1 MQEVYII
8 MKKILF
14 AGSEAMPFGATGGL
28 GDVLG
33 ALPPALAAV
42 HPDWDVRVVMPLYA
56 QVGAEWREKMTFEK
70 SIRVTLAWR
79 EQYCGIF
86 SLDHKG
92 VKYYFIDN
100 EYYFKRNALYGFF
113 DDAERFAFFS
123 RAVLDLMDVMD
134 FFPDVLH
141 ANDWQTALS
150 VIVLKEE
157 RSHMA
162 GYKDVKAVYTIH
174 NIDYQ
179 GVYSLGILNDVFGM
193 SEEKASI
200 VEYSGAL
207 NLTKGAIVCADFVT
221 TVSPQYSKEIQTEFF
236 SHGLH
241 HIINQYGFKIGGII
255 NGIDEAAYDPRT
267 DGDIPATF
275 SAESLGGKKA
285 DKEAL
290 QREFGLEI
298 RPDVPVIAMV
308 SRLAEHKGFDLVCSI
323 ADELMNDDVQFVLLG
338 TGDAGFE
345 AFFEDFG
352 ARHPGKAGIRL
363 AYNRKLSK
371 LIYAGADM
379 FLMPSKSEAC
389 GLAQMIA
396 SRYGTVPIVR
406 ETGGL
411 YDTIKPYS
419 WDRSGNGFTFAAYNA
434 YDMLYVIR
442 EAEGVY
448 RDKEN
453 WEKLVAKI
461 MKIDFSWNTSAGK
474 YAALY
479 ERVSQG

>member
-1 MQEVYII
+1 

>member
-1 MQEVYII
+1 

-14 AGSEAMPFGATGGL
+14 ASSEAMPFAATGGL

-33 ALPPALAAV
+33 ALPSSLASV
-42 HPDWDVRVVMPLYA
+42 HPDWDIRVVIPLYG

-70 SIRVTLAWR
+70 SVMVTLAWR

-86 SLDHKG
+86 SLEHNG
-92 VKYYFIDN
+92 VKYYFLDN
-100 EYYFKRNALYGFF
+100 EYYFKRPSLYGSF
-113 DDAERFAFFS
+113 DDPERFAFFS
-123 RAVLDLMDVMD
+123 RAVLDLMEAVD
-134 FFPDVLH
+134 FFPDILH

-150 VIVLKEE
+150 VIALKQE
-157 RSHMA
+157 RGLMP

-179 GVYSLGILNDVFGM
+179 GVYGMGIIGDVFGL
-193 SEEKASI
+193 KNDQASI
-200 VEYSGAL
+200 VDYNGDI

-221 TVSPQYSKEIQTEFF
+221 TVSPRYAEEIKTEYY

-241 HIINQYGFKIGGII
+241 YIINQYGYKIGGII
-255 NGIDEAAYDPRT
+255 NGIDESVYDPEH
-267 DGDIPATF
+267 DHDIPYTY
-275 SAESLGGKKA
+275 SVCDIEGKNKN
-285 DKEAL
+285 KEEL
-290 QREFGLEI
+290 QKEFGLEVN
-298 RPDVPVIAMV
+298 PNVPVVAMV
-308 SRLAEHKGFDLVCSI
+308 SRLAEHKGFDLVCCI
-323 ADELMNDDVQFVLLG
+323 ADELMKDNVQFVLLG
-338 TGDAGFE
+338 TGDSKFE
-345 AFFEDFG
+345 RFFSAFAE
-352 ARHPGKAGIRL
+352 RHPGQAGVRL

-419 WDRSGNGFTFAAYNA
+419 WDRSGNGFTFSAYNA

-448 RDKEN
+448 ADKEN
-453 WEKLVAKI
+453 WNDLVKKI
-461 MKIDFSWNTSAGK
+461 MTIDFSWKTSARR
-474 YAALY
+474 YAELY
-479 ERVSQG
+479 ESVSSVK

>member
-1 MQEVYII
+1 

-14 AGSEAMPFGATGGL
+14 AGSEAMPFAATGGL

-33 ALPPALAAV
+33 ALPPALAAAK
-42 HPDWDVRVVMPLYA
+42 PDWDVRVVMPLYA
-56 QVGAEWREKMTFEK
+56 QVSEEWRAKMTFEK
-70 SIRVTLAWR
+70 RITVMLAWR
-79 EQYCGIF
+79 AQYCGIF
-86 SLDHKG
+86 SLVHKG

-100 EYYFKRNALYGFF
+100 EYYFKRNALYSFG
-113 DDAERFAFFS
+113 DDNERFAFFS
-123 RAVLDLMDVMD
+123 RAVLDLMDATG

-150 VIVLKEE
+150 VIALKEE
-157 RSHMA
+157 RGTWE
-162 GYKDVKAVYTIH
+162 GYCDVRALYTIH

-179 GVYSLGILNDVFGM
+179 GVYGLEIMGDIFGLDE
-193 SEEKASI
+193 SKRSI

-207 NLTKGAIVCADFVT
+207 NLTKGAVVCADFVS
-221 TVSPQYSKEIQTEFF
+221 TVSPQYSKEIKTEYF

-241 HIINQYGFKIGGII
+241 HIINMYGFKIGGII
-255 NGIDEAAYDPRT
+255 NGIDEAAYDPST
-267 DGDIPATF
+267 DADIPAAF
-275 SAESLGGKKA
+275 SAGDLSGKKIC
-285 DKEAL
+285 KEAL
-290 QREFGLEI
+290 QREFGLDV
-298 RPDVPVIAMV
+298 RPDVPIVAMV
-308 SRLAEHKGFDLVCSI
+308 SRLAEHKGFDLVCRV
-323 ADELMNDDVQFVLLG
+323 ADELMCDDVQFVLLG
-338 TGDAGFE
+338 TGDAAFE
-345 AFFEDFG
+345 AFFEEFG

-419 WDRSGNGFTFAAYNA
+419 WDRSGNGFTFAAYDP

-448 RDKEN
+448 RDREN
-453 WEKLVAKI
+453 WQELASKI
-461 MKIDFSWNTSAGK
+461 MKIDFSWNSSAEK
-474 YAALY
+474 YADLY
-479 ERVSQG
+479 DMIIKG

>member
-1 MQEVYII
+1 

-14 AGSEAMPFGATGGL
+14 AGSEAMPFAATGGL

-33 ALPPALAAV
+33 ALPPALAAQGD
-42 HPDWDVRVVMPLYA
+42 DWDVRVVMPLYS
-56 QVGAEWREKMTFEK
+56 QVSDEWRNKMTFVQ
-70 SIRVTLAWR
+70 SITVTLSWR

-100 EYYFKRNALYGFF
+100 EYYFKRPALYGFF
-113 DDAERFAFFS
+113 DDPERFAFFS
-123 RAVLDLMDVMD
+123 RAVLDLMKTVD
-134 FFPDVLH
+134 FYPDVLH

-150 VIVLKEE
+150 VIALKEE
-157 RSHMA
+157 RGNEE
-162 GYKDVKAVYTIH
+162 GYKNVRAVYTIH

-179 GVYSLGILNDVFGM
+179 GVYGMGIINDVFGLD
-193 SEEKASI
+193 EEKASI

-207 NLTKGAIVCADFVT
+207 NLTKGAVVCADFVT
-221 TVSPQYSKEIQTEFF
+221 TVSPQYSQEIKTEYF

-241 HIINQYGFKIGGII
+241 HIINRYGFKLGGII
-255 NGIDEAAYDPRT
+255 NGIDEAAYDPRN
-267 DGDIPATF
+267 DADIPAHF
-275 SAESLGGKKA
+275 SAEELEGKKA
-285 DKEAL
+285 CKEAL
-290 QREFGLEI
+290 QREFGLAV

-308 SRLAEHKGFDLVCSI
+308 SRLAEHKGFDLVCKV

-345 AFFEDFG
+345 AFFEEFG

-419 WDRSGNGFTFAAYNA
+419 WNRVGNGFTFSAYNA

-448 RDKEN
+448 RDREN
-453 WEKLVAKI
+453 WNALVSKI
-461 MKIDFSWNTSAGK
+461 MKIDFSWNSSAKK
-474 YAALY
+474 YADLY
-479 ERVSQG
+479 DKVTRG

>member
-1 MQEVYII
+1 

-14 AGSEAMPFGATGGL
+14 AGSEAMPFAATGGL

-42 HPDWDVRVVMPLYA
+42 NPDWDVRVVMPLYA
-56 QVGAEWREKMTFEK
+56 QVSEEWRSKMAFEK
-70 SIRVTLAWR
+70 NITVTLAWR

-86 SLDHKG
+86 SLDYKG

-113 DDAERFAFFS
+113 DDPERFAFFS
-123 RAVLDLMDVMD
+123 RAVLDLMEATG

-150 VIVLKEE
+150 VIALKEE
-157 RSHMA
+157 RA
-162 GYKDVKAVYTIH
+162 ELDGYKDVRAVYTIH

-179 GVYSLGILNDVFGM
+179 GVYGLGIINDVFGLD
-193 SEEKASI
+193 EEKASI

-207 NLTKGAIVCADFVT
+207 NLTKGAVVCADFVT
-221 TVSPQYSKEIQTEFF
+221 TVSPKYAQEIKTEYF

-241 HIINQYGFKIGGII
+241 HIINQYGFKLGGII

-267 DGDIPATF
+267 DADIPAAF
-275 SAESLGGKKA
+275 SAEALDGKKA
-285 DKEAL
+285 CKEAL
-290 QREFGLEI
+290 QREFGLDV

-308 SRLAEHKGFDLVCSI
+308 SRLAEHKGFDLVCEV

-345 AFFEDFG
+345 AFFEEFG
-352 ARHPGKAGIRL
+352 ARHLGKAGVRL

-419 WDRSGNGFTFAAYNA
+419 WNRVGNGFTFAAYNA

-448 RDKEN
+448 RDSEN

-461 MKIDFSWNTSAGK
+461 MKIDFSWNSSAEK
-474 YAALY
+474 YASLY
-479 ERVSQG
+479 DKVTKN

>member
-1 MQEVYII
+1 

-14 AGSEAMPFGATGGL
+14 AGSEAMPFAATGGL

-42 HPDWDVRVVMPLYA
+42 NPDWDVRVVMPLYA
-56 QVGAEWREKMTFEK
+56 QVSEEWRSKMTLVEV
-70 SIRVTLAWR
+70 INVTLSWR
-79 EQYCGIF
+79 EQYCGIY
-86 SLDHKG
+86 SLDYKG

-100 EYYFKRNALYGFF
+100 EYYFDRTALYGFF
-113 DDAERFAFFS
+113 DDPERFAFFS
-123 RAVLDLMDVMD
+123 RAVLDLMGVTG
-134 FFPDVLH
+134 FYPDVLH

-150 VIVLKEE
+150 VIALKEE
-157 RSHMA
+157 RGGME
-162 GYKDVKAVYTIH
+162 GYKDVRAVYTIH

-179 GVYSLGILNDVFGM
+179 GVYGMGIINDVFGLA
-193 SEEKASI
+193 EEKASI

-207 NLTKGAIVCADFVT
+207 NLTKGAVVCADFVT
-221 TVSPQYSKEIQTEFF
+221 TVSPQYAQEIRTEYF

-241 HIINQYGFKIGGII
+241 HIINQYAFKLGGII
-255 NGIDEAAYDPRT
+255 NGIDEAAYDPSK
-267 DGDIPATF
+267 DADIPTAF
-275 SAESLGGKKA
+275 SADALAGKKA
-285 DKEAL
+285 CKEAL
-290 QREFGLEI
+290 QREFGLDI

-308 SRLAEHKGFDLVCSI
+308 SRLAEHKGFDLVCKV

-338 TGDAGFE
+338 TGDAAYE
-345 AFFEDFG
+345 AFFDEFG
-352 ARHPGKAGIRL
+352 KRHPGRAGIRL

-419 WDRSGNGFTFAAYNA
+419 WNRTGNGFTFAAYNA

-448 RDKEN
+448 RDREN
-453 WEKLVAKI
+453 WEELVAKI
-461 MKIDFSWNTSAGK
+461 MKIDFSWNSSAAK

-479 ERVSQG
+479 DEVTKG

>member
-1 MQEVYII
+1 

-14 AGSEAMPFGATGGL
+14 AGSEAMPFAATGGL

-33 ALPPALAAV
+33 ALPASLASV
-42 HPDWDVRVVMPLYA
+42 HPDWDIRVVIPLYG

-70 SIRVTLAWR
+70 SVMVTLAWR
-79 EQYCGIF
+79 EQYCGIY
-86 SLDHKG
+86 SLEYKG
-92 VKYYFIDN
+92 VIYYFLDN
-100 EYYFKRNALYGFF
+100 EYYFKRPSLYGFF
-113 DDAERFAFFS
+113 DDPERFAFFS
-123 RAVLDLMDVMD
+123 RALLDMMEAVD
-134 FFPDVLH
+134 FFPDILH

-150 VIVLKEE
+150 VVVLRQE
-157 RSHMA
+157 RGLMP
-162 GYKDVKAVYTIH
+162 GYKDVKAIYTIH

-179 GVYSLGILNDVFGM
+179 GIYGMGVLGDVFGL
-193 SEEKASI
+193 KNDQASI
-200 VEYSGAL
+200 VDYNGDI

-221 TVSPQYSKEIQTEFF
+221 TVSPRYAEEIKTEYF

-241 HIINQYGFKIGGII
+241 HIINQYGYKIGGII
-255 NGIDEAAYDPRT
+255 NGIDEAFYNPKNDL
-267 DGDIPATF
+267 DIPYTYTSRGLA
-275 SAESLGGKKA
+275 GKKR
-285 DKEAL
+285 DKEEL
-290 QREFGLEI
+290 QKEFGLEI
-298 RPDVPVIAMV
+298 NPDVPIIAMV
-308 SRLAEHKGFDLVCSI
+308 SRLAEHKGFDLVCCI
-323 ADELMNDDVQFVLLG
+323 ADELMNDNVQFVLLG
-338 TGDAGFE
+338 TGDPGFE
-345 AFFEDFG
+345 RFFEEFG
-352 ARHPGKAGIRL
+352 KRHPGKAGIRL

-448 RDKEN
+448 EDKEN
-453 WEKLVAKI
+453 WDKLVKTI
-461 MKIDFSWNTSAGK
+461 MKIDFSWKTSASK
-474 YAALY
+474 YADLY
-479 ERVSQG
+479 ERISPAKQ

>member
-1 MQEVYII
+1 
-8 MKKILF
+8 
-14 AGSEAMPFGATGGL
+14 
-28 GDVLG
+28 
-33 ALPPALAAV
+33 
-42 HPDWDVRVVMPLYA
+42 MPLYA
-56 QVGAEWREKMTFEK
+56 QVGDEWRSKMVFEK
-70 SIRVTLAWR
+70 SIRVTLSWR

-86 SLDHKG
+86 SLDYKG

-100 EYYFKRNALYGFF
+100 EYYFKREKLYGFF

-123 RAVLDLMDVMD
+123 RAVLDLMDAMD

-150 VIVLKEE
+150 VIALKQE
-157 RSHMA
+157 RGLMP
-162 GYKDVKAVYTIH
+162 GYSNVRCVYTIH

-179 GVYSLGILNDVFGM
+179 GVYGLNIINDVFGLD
-193 SEEKASI
+193 EGKASI
-200 VEYSGAL
+200 VEYDGAL
-207 NLTKGAIVCADFVT
+207 NLTKGAVVCADFVN
-221 TVSPQYSKEIQTEFF
+221 TVSPQYSQEIKTEYF

-241 HIINQYGFKIGGII
+241 HIINQYGYKIGGII

-267 DGDIPATF
+267 DADIPATF
-275 SAESLGGKKA
+275 SSENLEGKKA
-285 DKEAL
+285 NKEAL
-290 QREFGLEI
+290 QREFGLEVN
-298 RPDVPVIAMV
+298 PDIPVIAMV
-308 SRLAEHKGFDLVCSI
+308 SRLAEHKGFDLVCKV
-323 ADELMNDDVQFVLLG
+323 ADELMNDKVQFVLLG

-345 AFFEDFG
+345 AFFEEFG
-352 ARHPGKAGIRL
+352 RRHPGKAGIRL

-419 WDRSGNGFTFAAYNA
+419 YDRSGNGFTFSAYNA

-442 EAEGVY
+442 ESEGVY
-448 RDKEN
+448 ADKEN
-453 WEKLVAKI
+453 WENLVKKI

-479 ERVSQG
+479 EQVASAKQ

>member
-1 MQEVYII
+1 

-14 AGSEAMPFGATGGL
+14 AGSEAMPFAATGGL

-42 HPDWDVRVVMPLYA
+42 NPDWDVRVVMPLYA
-56 QVGAEWREKMTFEK
+56 QVSEEWRSKMTFLG
-70 SIRVTLAWR
+70 SIIVTLSWR

-86 SLDHKG
+86 SLDYKG

-113 DDAERFAFFS
+113 DDPERFAFFS
-123 RAVLDLMDVMD
+123 RAALDLMS
-134 FFPDVLH
+134 FTGFYPDVLH

-150 VIVLKEE
+150 VISLKEE
-157 RSHMA
+157 RGGWD
-162 GYKDVKAVYTIH
+162 GYKNVRAIYTIH

-179 GVYSLGILNDVFGM
+179 GVYGLDTINDVFGLD
-193 SEEKASI
+193 ERKASI

-207 NLTKGAIVCADFVT
+207 NLTKGAVVCADFVT
-221 TVSPQYSKEIQTEFF
+221 TVSPQYAQEIRTEYF

-241 HIINQYGFKIGGII
+241 HIINQYAFKLGGII
-255 NGIDEAAYDPRT
+255 NGIDEAAYDPKT
-267 DGDIPATF
+267 DADIPVTF
-275 SAESLGGKKA
+275 SAEALEGKKA
-285 DKEAL
+285 CKEAL
-290 QREFGLEI
+290 QREFGLAV
-298 RPDVPVIAMV
+298 RPDVPLIAMV
-308 SRLAEHKGFDLVCSI
+308 SRLAEHKGFDLVCKI
-323 ADELMNDDVQFVLLG
+323 ADELMHDDVQFVLLG
-338 TGDAGFE
+338 TGDPDYE
-345 AFFEDFG
+345 AFFEGFG
-352 ARHPGKAGIRL
+352 ARHPGKAGVRL

-371 LIYAGADM
+371 LIYSGADM

-419 WDRSGNGFTFAAYNA
+419 WDRNGNGFTFAAYNE

-448 RDKEN
+448 RDREN
-453 WEKLVAKI
+453 WEALVSKI
-461 MKIDFSWNTSAGK
+461 MKIDFSWNSSAEK
-474 YAALY
+474 YAELY
-479 ERVSQG
+479 DRVTKG

>member
-1 MQEVYII
+1 

-42 HPDWDVRVVMPLYA
+42 NPDWDIRVVMPLYA

-123 RAVLDLMDVMD
+123 RAVLDLMDAMD

-150 VIVLKEE
+150 VIVLKQE
-157 RSHMA
+157 RGLLP
-162 GYKDVKAVYTIH
+162 GYKDVKAIYTIH

-179 GVYSLGILNDVFGM
+179 GVYGLEILGDVFGM
-193 SEEKASI
+193 SDDKASI

-221 TVSPQYSKEIQTEFF
+221 TVSPQYSKEIQTEYF

-241 HIINQYGFKIGGII
+241 HIINQYAFKMGGII
-255 NGIDEAAYDPRT
+255 NGIDEAAYDPRM
-267 DGDIPATF
+267 DADIPVTF
-275 SAESLGGKKA
+275 SAEALEGKKA
-285 DKEAL
+285 DKEEL

-308 SRLAEHKGFDLVCSI
+308 SRLAEHKGFDLVCAI

-345 AFFEDFG
+345 AFFEEFG

-419 WDRSGNGFTFAAYNA
+419 WDRSGNGFTFSAYNA

-453 WEKLVAKI
+453 WESLVAKI

-479 ERVSQG
+479 ERVSQS

>member
-1 MQEVYII
+1 

-14 AGSEAMPFGATGGL
+14 AGSEAMPFAATGGL

-33 ALPPALAAV
+33 ALPPALAATN
-42 HPDWDVRVVMPLYA
+42 PDWDVRVVMPLYA
-56 QVGAEWREKMTFEK
+56 QVSDEWRSKMTFEK
-70 SIRVTLAWR
+70 SIVVTLAWR

-86 SLDHKG
+86 SLDYKG

-100 EYYFKRNALYGFF
+100 EYYFKRNALYGFG
-113 DDAERFAFFS
+113 DDNERFAFFS
-123 RAVLDLMDVMD
+123 RAVLDLMDAMG

-150 VIVLKEE
+150 VIALKEE
-157 RSHMA
+157 RGTWE
-162 GYKDVKAVYTIH
+162 GYRDVRALYTIH

-179 GVYSLGILNDVFGM
+179 GVYGLEIMGDIFGLDAR
-193 SEEKASI
+193 KASI

-207 NLTKGAIVCADFVT
+207 NLTKGAVVCADFVS
-221 TVSPQYSKEIQTEFF
+221 TVSPQYSQEIKTEYF

-241 HIINQYGFKIGGII
+241 HIINMYGYKIGGII
-255 NGIDEAAYDPRT
+255 NGIDESAYDPRT
-267 DGDIPATF
+267 DEDIPTKF
-275 SAESLGGKKA
+275 SADDLAGKKA
-285 DKEAL
+285 CKEAL
-290 QREFGLEI
+290 QREFGLAV

-308 SRLAEHKGFDLVCSI
+308 SRLAEHKGFDLVCRV

-345 AFFEDFG
+345 AFFEGFA

-419 WDRSGNGFTFAAYNA
+419 FDRSGNGFTFADYNP

-442 EAEGVY
+442 EAEGIY
-448 RDKEN
+448 RDRES
-453 WEKLVAKI
+453 WEALAAKI
-461 MKIDFSWNTSAGK
+461 MKIDFSWNSSAEK
-474 YAALY
+474 YASLY
-479 ERVSQG
+479 DMIAKA

>member
-1 MQEVYII
+1 

-14 AGSEAMPFGATGGL
+14 AGSEAMPFAATGGL

-33 ALPPALAAV
+33 ALPPALAATN
-42 HPDWDVRVVMPLYA
+42 PDWDVRVVMPLYA
-56 QVGAEWREKMTFEK
+56 QVSEEWRSKMTFEK
-70 SIRVTLAWR
+70 RITVMLAWR
-79 EQYCGIF
+79 AQYCGIF
-86 SLDHKG
+86 SLDYKG

-100 EYYFKRNALYGFF
+100 EYYFARNALYGFG
-113 DDAERFAFFS
+113 DDNERFAFFS
-123 RAVLDLMDVMD
+123 RAVLDLMDATG

-150 VIVLKEE
+150 VIALKEE
-157 RSHMA
+157 RGTWE
-162 GYKDVKAVYTIH
+162 GYCDVRALYTIH

-179 GVYSLGILNDVFGM
+179 GVYGLEIMGDVFGLDE
-193 SEEKASI
+193 SKRSI

-207 NLTKGAIVCADFVT
+207 NLTKGAVVCADFVS
-221 TVSPQYSKEIQTEFF
+221 TVSPQYSKEIKTEYF

-241 HIINQYGFKIGGII
+241 HIINMYGFKIGGII

-267 DGDIPATF
+267 DADIPAVF
-275 SAESLGGKKA
+275 SADDLSGKKA
-285 DKEAL
+285 CKEAL
-290 QREFGLEI
+290 QREFGLAV
-298 RPDVPVIAMV
+298 RPDVPIVAMV
-308 SRLAEHKGFDLVCSI
+308 SRLAEHKGFDLVCKV

-345 AFFEDFG
+345 AFFEEF
-352 ARHPGKAGIRL
+352 ASRHPGKAGIRL

-371 LIYAGADM
+371 LVYAGADM

-419 WDRSGNGFTFAAYNA
+419 WDRSGNGFTFAAYDP

-442 EAEGVY
+442 EAEGIY
-448 RDKEN
+448 RDREN
-453 WEKLVAKI
+453 WNALACKI
-461 MKIDFSWNTSAGK
+461 MKIDFSWNSAAEK
-474 YAALY
+474 YASLY
-479 ERVSQG
+479 DAIIKA

>member
-1 MQEVYII
+1 

-14 AGSEAMPFGATGGL
+14 AGSEAMPFAATGGL

-33 ALPPALAAV
+33 ALPPALAAAK
-42 HPDWDVRVVMPLYA
+42 PDWDVRVVMPLYSL
-56 QVGAEWREKMTFEK
+56 VSEEWRSKMTLEK
-70 SIRVTLAWR
+70 VITVTLSWR
-79 EQYCGIF
+79 EQYCGIY

-100 EYYFKRNALYGFF
+100 EYYFARKALYGYH
-113 DDAERFAFFS
+113 DDHERFAFFS
-123 RAVLDLMDVMD
+123 RAVLDLMSAVE

-150 VIVLKEE
+150 VIALKEE
-157 RSHMA
+157 RASA
-162 GYKDVKAVYTIH
+162 EGYKDVRALYTIH

-179 GVYSLGILNDVFGM
+179 GVYGLDIINDIFGLA
-193 SEEKASI
+193 EEKASI

-207 NLTKGAIVCADFVT
+207 NLTKGAVVCADFVS
-221 TVSPQYSKEIQTEFF
+221 TVSPQYSKEIKTEFF

-267 DGDIPATF
+267 DADIPAAF
-275 SAESLGGKKA
+275 SAGDLSGKKA
-285 DKEAL
+285 CKEAL
-290 QREFGLEI
+290 QREFGLAVC
-298 RPDVPVIAMV
+298 PDVPVVAMV
-308 SRLAEHKGFDLVCSI
+308 SRLADHKGFDLVCEI

-345 AFFEDFG
+345 AFFEEFG
-352 ARHPGKAGIRL
+352 KRHPSKAGVRL

-371 LIYAGADM
+371 LIYSGADM

-442 EAEGVY
+442 EAEGIY
-448 RDKEN
+448 RDKES
-453 WEKLVAKI
+453 WEALASKI
-461 MKIDFSWNTSAGK
+461 MKIDFSWNSSAEK
-474 YAALY
+474 YASLY
-479 ERVSQG
+479 DKITKA

>member
-1 MQEVYII
+1 

-42 HPDWDVRVVMPLYA
+42 HPDWDIRVVMPLYA
-56 QVGAEWREKMTFEK
+56 QVGEEWRAKMTLEK

-100 EYYFKRNALYGFF
+100 EYYFKRTALYGFF

-157 RSHMA
+157 RAHLP

-179 GVYSLGILNDVFGM
+179 GVYSLDILNDVFGM
-193 SEEKASI
+193 DEEKASI

-241 HIINQYGFKIGGII
+241 HIINQYSFKIGGII
-255 NGIDEAAYDPRT
+255 NGIDEAAYDPRM
-267 DGDIPATF
+267 DADIPATF
-275 SAESLGGKKA
+275 SAEALEGKKA

-290 QREFGLEI
+290 QREFGLEL

-308 SRLAEHKGFDLVCSI
+308 SRLAEHKGFDLVCAI

-345 AFFEDFG
+345 AFFEEFG

-379 FLMPSKSEAC
+379 FLMPSKSEVC

-453 WEKLVAKI
+453 WENLVAKI

-479 ERVSQG
+479 ERVSRS

>member
-1 MQEVYII
+1 

-14 AGSEAMPFGATGGL
+14 AGSEAMPFAATGGL

-42 HPDWDVRVVMPLYA
+42 NPDWDVRVVMPLYA
-56 QVGAEWREKMTFEK
+56 QVSEEWRSKMTLVEV
-70 SIRVTLAWR
+70 INVTLSWR
-79 EQYCGIF
+79 EQYCGIY
-86 SLDHKG
+86 SLDYKG
-92 VKYYFIDN
+92 VKYYFVDN
-100 EYYFKRNALYGFF
+100 EYYFGRTALYGFF
-113 DDAERFAFFS
+113 DDPERFAFFS
-123 RAVLDLMDVMD
+123 RAVLDLMGVTG
-134 FFPDVLH
+134 FYPDVLH

-150 VIVLKEE
+150 VIALKEE
-157 RSHMA
+157 RGGME
-162 GYKDVKAVYTIH
+162 GYKDVRAVYTIH

-179 GVYSLGILNDVFGM
+179 GVYGMGIINDVFGLA
-193 SEEKASI
+193 EEKASI

-207 NLTKGAIVCADFVT
+207 NLTKGAVVCADFVT
-221 TVSPQYSKEIQTEFF
+221 TVSPQYAQEIRTEYF

-241 HIINQYGFKIGGII
+241 HIINQYAFKLGGII
-255 NGIDEAAYDPRT
+255 NGIDEAAYDPSK
-267 DGDIPATF
+267 DADIPTAF
-275 SAESLGGKKA
+275 SADALAGKKA
-285 DKEAL
+285 CKEAL
-290 QREFGLEI
+290 QREFGLDI

-308 SRLAEHKGFDLVCSI
+308 SRLAEHKGFDLVCKV

-338 TGDAGFE
+338 TGDAAYE
-345 AFFEDFG
+345 AFFDEFG
-352 ARHPGKAGIRL
+352 KRHPGRAGIRL

-419 WDRSGNGFTFAAYNA
+419 WNRTGNGFTFAAYNA

-448 RDKEN
+448 RDREN
-453 WEKLVAKI
+453 WEELVAKI
-461 MKIDFSWNTSAGK
+461 MKIDFSWNSSAAK

-479 ERVSQG
+479 DEVTKG